1 MPLNTNDVAAAGD
14 AYLKKLGESPQA
26 RAGLTAAKTPAE
38 VARHIASVTG
48 MNVDESDVGAI
59 ADHLNAHRAAEC
71 ERLAM
76 QYPAMG
82 SIFEKEDEPA

>member
-1 MPLNTNDVAAAGD
+1 MPLNPQDVAAAGD
-14 AYLKKLGESPQA
+14 AYLSKLGDSA
-26 RAGLTAAKTPAE
+26 DVRAGLTAANTPAE

-48 MNVDESDVGAI
+48 MNVGESDVGAI
-59 ADHLNAHRAAEC
+59 ADHLNARRSAEC

-82 SIFEKEDEPA
+82 NILAGEGEPD